1 MEVINTEVIT
11 AEKKRD
17 KRGHRL
23 YDEERKRRIVEGYEK
38 SGLTQR
44 DYARKEG
51 IRYST
56 LVWWLQKRRHA
67 QARATLPA
75 VRFAEMSAPVLSTG
89 CTLEVVLADGTL
101 LRGSRAEELAGLVHL
116 LRG

>member
-1 MEVINTEVIT
+1 MEAISTEVIT
-11 AEKKRD
+11 TEKKRD

-23 YDEERKRRIVEGYEK
+23 YDEERKRRIVDGYEK

-44 DYARKEG
+44 EYARKEG

-56 LVWWLQKRRHA
+56 LVWWLHRQRQV
-67 QARATLPA
+67 QALTKPA
-75 VRFAEMSAPVLSTG
+75 MRFAEVSAPALPGG

-101 LRGSRAEELAGLVHL
+101 LRGNRVDELAGLVHL
-116 LRG
+116 LRA

>member
-1 MEVINTEVIT
+1 MEAITAEVIT

-23 YDEERKRRIVEGYEK
+23 YDEERKRRIVEGYEH
-38 SGLTQR
+38 SGLTQKA
-44 DYARKEG
+44 YAKKEG

-56 LVWWLQKRRHA
+56 LAWWLQKRRHA
-67 QARATLPA
+67 QALTKPVL
-75 VRFAEMSAPVLSTG
+75 RFAEVSAPALSSG

-101 LRGSRAEELAGLVHL
+101 LRGSRADELAGLVHL
-116 LRG
+116 LRS

>member
-1 MEVINTEVIT
+1 MEAITAEVIT

-23 YDEERKRRIVEGYEK
+23 YDEERKRRIVDGYEK

-44 DYARKEG
+44 DYAKKEG

-56 LVWWLQKRRHA
+56 LVWWLHKRRHM
-67 QARATLPA
+67 QARVLPT
-75 VRFAEMSAPVLSTG
+75 VRFAEVSAPSLSGG

-101 LRGSRAEELAGLVHL
+101 LRGSRADELAGLVHL
-116 LRG
+116 LRA

>member
-1 MEVINTEVIT
+1 MEAISAEVIT

-44 DYARKEG
+44 DYAKKEG
-51 IRYST
+51 IKYST
-56 LVWWLQKRRHA
+56 LVWWLHRHRHT
-67 QARATLPA
+67 QALARPT
-75 VRFAEMSAPVLSTG
+75 VRFAEVSAPALPGG

-101 LRGSRAEELAGLVHL
+101 LRGSRVDELAGLVHL